1 MMPYHTANARRGAI
15 IVTTPNAYL
24 PPDIPVERV
33 VACLGLVS
41 DTHMPERWAALPPA
55 LFAVLH
61 GVDLL
66 LHAGDVGELWVLDRL
81 STIAPV
87 VVHGNDD
94 TEEAQRELPYQQ
106 IIAVAG
112 QRILLC
118 HCHYLA
124 HAQEMDSRRDDAWTP
139 KLDRRAALGQRAG
152 AAVVVFGHT
161 HIPMTRRHQGVLLV
175 NPGAIASSSAFTRQ
189 RVQTVAL
196 LFLRDD
202 AYPCVVHVDLA
213 SPEHAFVPRIDWDA
227 GYSTA
232 LDMYSASIVSP
243 SHIDNPRYLREAEA
257 ALARRQRKLQTKKRG
272 SKNRRRAKGL
282 VAKAH
287 RRIRNKRLDFHH
299 QQARKIVARHG
310 AIAIEG
316 LRIKNMVRNPH
327 LAKSIADAGWNQ
339 FLTILTTKAEE
350 AGLVVVVVNPAG
362 TSQVCSGCGRS
373 VPKTLSDRWH
383 TCPYEDCGLSLQR
396 DHNSARELLD
406 RAGLADP
413 LRGYPVAVAP
423 AAESQVL

>member
-1 MMPYHTANARRGAI
+1 M
-15 IVTTPNAYL
+15 TTPNAYL
-24 PPDIPVERV
+24 PPGIPAERV

-81 STIAPV
+81 STMAPV
-87 VVHGNDD
+87 VAVHGNDD

-118 HCHYLA
+118 HSHYPD
-124 HAQEMDSRRDDAWTP
+124 HASEMDSRRGDAWTP
-139 KLDRRAALGQRAG
+139 KLDRRVALGKRAG

-202 AYPCVVHVDLA
+202 ASPRVVHVDLA
-213 SPEHAFVPRIDWDA
+213 SHEHAFVPRIDWDA
-227 GYSTA
+227 GFSAA

-243 SHIDNPRYLREAEA
+243 DLAADRERLVRDVLPLAPAEVRALVLR
-257 ALARRQRKLQTKKRG
+257 
-272 SKNRRRAKGL
+272 
-282 VAKAH
+282 VAH
-287 RRIRNKRLDFHH
+287 RRWSGRQDVFTRADLLAEVRTATSIPADVR
-299 QQARKIVARHG
+299 A
-310 AIAIEG
+310 AIE
-316 LRIKNMVRNPH
+316 
-327 LAKSIADAGWNQ
+327 
-339 FLTILTTKAEE
+339 
-350 AGLVVVVVNPAG
+350 
-362 TSQVCSGCGRS
+362 
-373 VPKTLSDRWH
+373 
-383 TCPYEDCGLSLQR
+383 
-396 DHNSARELLD
+396 SALM
-406 RAGLADP
+406 
-413 LRGYPVAVAP
+413 RG
-423 AAESQVL
+423 S